1 MGKELLPQPIMA
13 ETLLPE
19 QKTFK
24 GTLRKNYLRVKQSGE
39 PNKEMQLYCVELAY
53 FRILKKLKTL
63 IIEFADPWE
72 QTVFERNMKGDRTDC
87 TSMWSFY
94 TTNLKLNL
102 ICEFDKSTLI
112 EFGFFKCPFED
123 KVRELLAKEIIA
135 FYIRECTL
143 IDLTACFK
151 IISKEHSTNIYDLNQ
166 IEI

>member
-1 MGKELLPQPIMA
+1 MSKELVSQPIA
-13 ETLLPE
+13 TEDSQNKPID
-19 QKTFK
+19 FK

-39 PNKEMQLYCVELAY
+39 PHKEMQMFSVELSY
-53 FRILKKLKTL
+53 FRILKKLKAL

-72 QTVFERNMKGDRTDC
+72 QTVFERNKKGDRTDC

-123 KVRELLAKEIIA
+123 KVRAILEKEIIS
-135 FYIRECTL
+135 YHIRECKP
-143 IDLTACFK
+143 IDLAACFPIICQEHPTSVYKLNPNK
-151 IISKEHSTNIYDLNQ
+151 I
-166 IEI
+166 